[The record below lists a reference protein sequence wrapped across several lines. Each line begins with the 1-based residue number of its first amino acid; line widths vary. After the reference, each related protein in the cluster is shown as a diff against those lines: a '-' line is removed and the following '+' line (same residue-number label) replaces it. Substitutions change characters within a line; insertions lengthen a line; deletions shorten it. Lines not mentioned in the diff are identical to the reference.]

1 MDNTLNPICI
11 GVDVGQI
18 NDPTAISVVEISQK
32 HTGQYRQIKPVRAH
46 VNARGQFVPPKDA
59 DPVMVSEYT
68 VRSVQRLPLKT
79 SYPAVATRIAEIICN
94 PLFVH
99 RSVSVLID
107 VTGVGRPVYDDLK
120 REIGLRKEAQ
130 GVQIKPITF
139 TYGETYNRSKGLL
152 GKAYL
157 VSRLQS
163 LLQGGRVHAPDTTEM
178 RATLEELRV
187 YEIKIS
193 QDGRDT
199 YGAFQTGKH
208 DDLATALGLSV
219 LEDPFAMKVTYS
231 ERVY

>member
-1 MDNTLNPICI
+1 MDNLNPICI

-46 VNARGQFVPPKDA
+46 INAKGHFVPPKDA
-59 DPVMVSEYT
+59 DPVMISEYT
-68 VRSVQRLPLKT
+68 VRNIQRLPLKT
-79 SYPAVATRIAEIICN
+79 SYPAVATHIAEMICN
-94 PLFVH
+94 PLFIH
-99 RSVSVLID
+99 RSMSVLID
-107 VTGVGRPVYDDLK
+107 VTGVGRPIYDDLQTAIHLRPEAK
-120 REIGLRKEAQ
+120 RVRLQ
-130 GVQIKPITF
+130 PITF
-139 TYGETYNRSKGLL
+139 THGETYNRSRGLL

-157 VSRLQS
+157 VSKLQS
-163 LLQGGRVHAPDTTEM
+163 LLQGGRVHAPDTSEM

-231 ERVY
+231 ERIY